1 MRLISA
7 TNEQLGVM
15 PLVQALQQAEEQGV
29 DLVEVAPEA
38 NPPVCRLMDY
48 GKYRYE
54 QARKEKEARKSQ
66 KTQDIREVRL
76 RPQIDEHDIEF
87 KMRTARKL
95 LQDGDRVKITVMF
108 RGREMAHTDL
118 GASLLKRVVESL
130 QDMAKIEK
138 VPEMEGRRLSLIVA
152 PLPQKK
158 VITKPVQEAAS
169 A

>member
-54 QARKEKEARKSQ
+54 QARKEKDARKTQ
-66 KTQDIREVRL
+66 KTQGIREVRL

-118 GASLLKRVVESL
+118 GANLLKRVVESL

-138 VPEMEGRRLSLIVA
+138 APEMEGRRLSLIVA
-152 PLPQKK
+152 PIPQKK
-158 VITKPVQEAAS
+158 VTPKPVQEAAS